1 MSDHI
6 LDEQLVLHYYG
17 EGDRL
22 VEEHLAGCPDCRSQY
37 RRLQLVLNTVRDP
50 LPERAPDYE
59 QQVWARLEPKV
70 SRGSWR
76 RWLEWRRWVPA
87 AAVAGLLVAAFLA
100 GRYTPRP
107 PQVASNDP
115 QVRERVLLVAV
126 GQHLERS
133 QMVLAELVNREPK
146 QSLDIAPERAVAR
159 NLVGENR
166 LYRQTAQAAG
176 DARITAVLD
185 DLERVLVEI
194 ANSPE
199 EPSAAQLDVL
209 RQRIE
214 SEGLMFKVR
223 VVRSRLREEAAP
235 PETGTTKL

>member
-1 MSDHI
+1 MSEHI
-6 LDEQLVLHYYG
+6 PEEQLVLHYYG

-22 VEEHLAGCPDCRSQY
+22 IEEHLGGCVDCRTQY
-37 RRLQLVLNTVRDP
+37 RRLQLVLNSVRDP
-50 LPERAPDYE
+50 LPERSPDYE
-59 QQVWARLEPKV
+59 SRLWAKLEPKV
-70 SRGSWR
+70 RRSDWR
-76 RWLEWRRWVPA
+76 RWFEWRTLVPV
-87 AAVAGLLVAAFLA
+87 AAVAALVVIAFFA

-107 PQVASNDP
+107 SEVASNAP

-133 QMVLAELVNREPK
+133 QMVLAALVNLHPK
-146 QSLDIAPERAVAR
+146 ERSDIAPERAVAR
-159 NLVGENR
+159 NLVDENR

-176 DARITAVLD
+176 DARITSVLD

-199 EPSAAQLDVL
+199 EASAAQLDVL

-214 SEGLMFKVR
+214 SEGLLFKVR
-223 VVRSRLREEAAP
+223 VVRSRLREEVAP
-235 PETGTTKL
+235 LKTGTTKL